1 VVHDADELMVT
12 KVVSP
17 VEDNPNPIPKVKGR
31 VGSDDGAD
39 EAG

>member
-1 VVHDADELMVT
+1 MVT
-12 KVVSP
+12 KVVLP
-17 VEDNPNPIPKVKGR
+17 VEDNPNPIQKGKGR